1 MNNADEKNPRH
12 EEPKTA
18 DQGSDNGVR
27 KTPED
32 AVKEPQEPVPATD
45 EINPPLE
52 ATLGGDDVV
61 IPMEKI

>member
-1 MNNADEKNPRH
+1 MNNTDEKKPQH
-12 EEPKTA
+12 EEPKTP
-18 DQGSDNGVR
+18 DPGSDNNVE

-32 AVKEPQEPVPATD
+32 AVKEPQEPVPAVD
-45 EINPPLE
+45 EITPPLE